1 MLLPRK
7 RKGFTLI
14 ELLVVIAIIA
24 VLIGLLLPAVQ
35 KVREA
40 ANRMSCQNNMKQ
52 IGLALNNFHGTQN
65 CFPTS
70 GEGTTWSGGPALR
83 SNATTTINGV
93 AFDCHSTW
101 TMLLPYLE
109 QDNIYKQIDI
119 NTPYLDHANQ
129 APFQSAIKALICPG
143 NPTSVSTGLDLDR
156 YGACDYMPIAYTD
169 IDPVTGIRAPSSS
182 STRGQ
187 RVDAAL
193 KITTTTG
200 GGMRISGGSRF
211 ADMLDGASNTVV
223 IAEDVGRGA
232 FGIINGKY
240 AVGLQGTV
248 TGTAL
253 DPASGFTK
261 IARWA
266 EPDQSNGVSGPPGAT
281 VAGKVINNNNTPIGG
296 PSTCAWTTNNCGP
309 NDEIFSFHTGGAMV
323 VFADGHVQLLRDT
336 ISPQQMRFLITP
348 MGGEVLDASAQ

>member
-1 MLLPRK
+1 
-7 RKGFTLI
+7 
-14 ELLVVIAIIA
+14 
-24 VLIGLLLPAVQ
+24 
-35 KVREA
+35 
-40 ANRMSCQNNMKQ
+40 MSCQNNMKQ

-65 CFPTS
+65 CFPTA
-70 GEGTTWSGGPALR
+70 GEGTTWTGGPNLAGTF
-83 SNATTTINGV
+83 TTTINGG
-93 AFDCHSTW
+93 AFDKHSTW

-109 QDNIYKQIDI
+109 QDNIYKQIDL
-119 NTPYLDHANQ
+119 NVAYLDHANQ
-129 APFQSAIKALICPG
+129 APFQAAIKALICPG
-143 NPTSVSTGLDLDR
+143 NPSSVSSGLDLDR

-169 IDPVTGIRAPSSS
+169 IDPVTGIRAPSSA

-193 KITTTTG
+193 KITTPAG
-200 GGMRISGGSRF
+200 GGIRISGGSRF
-211 ADMLDGASNTVV
+211 ADILDGASNTVV

-232 FGIINGKY
+232 FGVINGKY
-240 AVGLQGTV
+240 TNTQNGTV
-248 TGTAL
+248 TGTTL

-266 EPDQSNGVSGPPGAT
+266 EPDQANGVSGPPGAT

-296 PSTCAWTTNNCGP
+296 PSTCPWTTNNCGL